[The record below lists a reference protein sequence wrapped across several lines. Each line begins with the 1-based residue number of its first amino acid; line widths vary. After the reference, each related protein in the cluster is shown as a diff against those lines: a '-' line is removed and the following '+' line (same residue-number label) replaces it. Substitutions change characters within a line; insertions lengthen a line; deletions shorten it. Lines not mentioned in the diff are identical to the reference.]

1 MFCIFARLLQHA
13 AQPVLLLALVVG
25 TLGVAA
31 ASPRDTLRTPYG
43 PVRITR
49 NDVGV
54 PSISARG
61 EAGAQFGLG
70 YAHAQD
76 RLWQMEWQ
84 RRLAS
89 GRTAEFLG
97 ADGLQFDVLF
107 RTIGL
112 RRSAEAVWTRLRPSD
127 RRPLEAYV
135 AGVNAYLALGQPLP
149 PEFAILQVQPEPW
162 TPVDV
167 LAFGK
172 LFTWGNGSNWNKE
185 LLRAQLAAALSPERA
200 AQLTPAYLPDGPFIL
215 PGDGAGE
222 GDTAQEHPEAALT
235 PAVAAAYADLLAL
248 QAEVAARTGIG
259 ADGRGSNA
267 WVLSGQRTT
276 TGKPLLANDPHLT
289 AQAPAI
295 WYLAQLSFGRHEVIG
310 ATIPGVPGVQIGR
323 NEWIAWGLAT
333 LNVDSQDL
341 YIEQV
346 NERGEALFQG
356 TWEPLTIVPE
366 TITVKGAPDRVL
378 SVRSSRHGPLLSDA
392 VNPAGPT
399 LAVRWSGH
407 DPEDAGVLVT
417 LAVNRARDWQAFKR
431 ALRSYRSA
439 DMSYVYADRAGNIG
453 YLAAGTIP
461 LRPRGDGSFPVP
473 GWTGEHE
480 WQGYVPFARLPHS
493 FNPPEGFIVAANNR
507 VVGGAEPYPIGNSY
521 AVPYRAGRIVELIAG
536 QERHSP
542 TDMEAMQHDVLAA
555 HARRLMPLLL
565 RTTPGDER
573 GRQALELLRGWDFQT
588 TGDSAAAAVFEA
600 WYIRIAERLFAD
612 ELGALWPAYGR
623 ELYFVGMATETALR
637 EEQPW
642 CDNSAT
648 PITENCADTL
658 ETALDAGLADMA
670 AAQGSDDLR
679 AWRWDTVHRA
689 QLLHQPLG
697 GSPTAGPTF
706 NRSVPGDGDRFTV
719 KSASSFQGWEAY
731 DQRHGAQYRQV
742 VSLGNLEESRWIV
755 GPGQSGLPASPHYDD
770 LLARWQSGGY
780 LPMRAGDDRE

>member
-1 MFCIFARLLQHA
+1 LLQRA
-13 AQPVLLLALVVG
+13 AQPVLLLALVAG
-25 TLGVAA
+25 TLGVAV
-31 ASPRDTLRTPYG
+31 ASPHDTLRTQYG

-49 NDVGV
+49 SAVGV
-54 PSISARG
+54 PHISARG

-107 RTIGL
+107 RTVGL
-112 RRSAEAVWTRLRPSD
+112 HRAAEAVWARLQPTD

-149 PEFAILQVQPEPW
+149 PEFAILQVKPEPW

-167 LAFGK
+167 LAFSK
-172 LFTWGNGSNWNKE
+172 LFTWGNGSNWSKE
-185 LLRAQLAAALSPERA
+185 LLRAQLAAALGPERA
-200 AQLTPAYLPDGPFIL
+200 AELTPAYLPDGPSIL
-215 PGDGAGE
+215 PGDSAGGDGA
-222 GDTAQEHPEAALT
+222 AQEHPQPAALT
-235 PAVAAAYADLLAL
+235 PEVAAAYAALLGL
-248 QAEVAARTGIG
+248 QAEVAARTGVG

-267 WVLSGQRTT
+267 WVLSGHRTT
-276 TGKPLLANDPHLT
+276 TGEPLLANDPHLT

-323 NEWIAWGLAT
+323 NERIAWGVAT

-356 TWEPLTIVPE
+356 VWEPLTIVPE
-366 TITVKGAPDRVL
+366 TIKVRGAPDRVL

-392 VNPAGPT
+392 VSPAGPA

-407 DPEDAGVLVT
+407 DPQDAGVLAT
-417 LAVNRARDWQAFKR
+417 LAVNRARNWHAFNR
-431 ALRSYRSA
+431 ALRTYRSA

-461 LRPRGDGSFPVP
+461 IRLRGDGSFPVP

-480 WQGYVPFARLPHS
+480 WQGYVPFARLPRS
-493 FNPPEGFIVAANNR
+493 FNPPEGFIVTANNR
-507 VVGGAEPYPIGNSY
+507 VFGGAEPYSIGNSY
-521 AVPYRAGRIVELIAG
+521 AVPYRAERIVELIVG
-536 QERHSP
+536 RDRHSP
-542 TDMEAMQHDVLAA
+542 ADMAAMQTDVLAA
-555 HARRLMPLLL
+555 HARRLMPILL
-565 RTTPGDER
+565 RTTPTDER
-573 GRQALELLRGWDFQT
+573 GRQALELLRAWDFQT
-588 TGDSAAAAVFEA
+588 AGGSAAAAVFEA

-612 ELGALWPAYGR
+612 ELGALWPVYGR

-637 EEQPW
+637 EGQPW

-648 PITENCADTL
+648 PVDESCADTL
-658 ETALDAGLADMA
+658 AAALTAGLADMA

-679 AWRWDTVHRA
+679 AWRWETAHRA

-697 GSPTAGPTF
+697 GSPEAGPTF
-706 NRSVPGDGDRFTV
+706 NRSTPSDGDRFTV
-719 KSASSFQGWEAY
+719 KSASSFQRWEAY
-731 DQRHGAQYRQV
+731 DQRHGAQYRQI
-742 VSLGNLEESRWIV
+742 VSLGDLRESRWIV
-755 GPGQSGLPASPHYDD
+755 APGQSGLPASPHYDD

-780 LPMRAGDDRE
+780 VPMRAGDDSE